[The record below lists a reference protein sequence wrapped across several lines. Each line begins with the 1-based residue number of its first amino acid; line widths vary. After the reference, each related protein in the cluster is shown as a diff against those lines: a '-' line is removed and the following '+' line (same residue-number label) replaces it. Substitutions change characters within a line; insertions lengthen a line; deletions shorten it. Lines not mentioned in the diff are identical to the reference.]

1 MLDYGDYW
9 KKWLA
14 YCVGEIIKENI
25 EREAK
30 YSQKSNFLA
39 ENQQYYTQLL
49 GDLIINN

>member
-30 YSQKSNFLA
+30 VQPEVQFF
-39 ENQQYYTQLL
+39 
-49 GDLIINN
+49 G